1 MKSKQLQNFFSKHFP
16 EQQTLVEQLISM
28 TSVNNNLPNAV
39 VYGVYN
45 SGKSSLLNSLT
56 GHVEAEY
63 FPTRDVPETKVA
75 KQLEH
80 QGICYIDTPG
90 LDVDEHDTAAANSGA
105 FKADIIIFVHRLGAG
120 PIQQTDL
127 SAISKLAK
135 SHSKPENIIFVIT
148 ESEVADE
155 NKKLI
160 DNITQQVQKA
170 VSTRIQPFLVSNT
183 MFIKGVRSGKSI
195 LINKSGIP
203 ELLQQLQVQ
212 AKSLSKDLQQE
223 RKLKIDHLKKQI
235 LEKLK
240 QQKNKLEVGIEIDL
254 FRSEMYEHGFV
265 QAVSMLQLTLM
276 QEKIEQALVSTKS
289 SFENI

>member
-1 MKSKQLQNFFSKHFP
+1 MKSKQLQSFFSKHFP
-16 EQQTLVEQLISM
+16 EQQTLVGQLISM

-105 FKADIIIFVHRLGAG
+105 FKADIIIFVHRLSAG
-120 PIQQTDL
+120 PIQQPDL
-127 SAISKLAK
+127 TAMAHLAK
-135 SHSKPENIIFVIT
+135 VHAKPENIIVVIT
-148 ESEVADE
+148 ESELADE

-160 DNITQQVQKA
+160 DDITQQVQKA
-170 VSTRIQPFLVSNT
+170 IAPRVQSFLVSNT
-183 MFIKGVRSGKSI
+183 MFIKGIRSGKSI

-203 ELLQQLQVQ
+203 ELLQQLQEQ
-212 AKSLSKDLQQE
+212 ANSLSKDLQKE
-223 RKLKIDHLKKQI
+223 RQLKTENLKKQL

-240 QQKNKLEVGIEIDL
+240 QQKNKLESKVKKNSLQQDMHEK
-254 FRSEMYEHGFV
+254 SFV
-265 QAVSMLQLTLM
+265 SAVQYLKDNLI
-276 QEKIEQALVSTKS
+276 K
-289 SFENI
+289 NY

>member
-1 MKSKQLQNFFSKHFP
+1 MKSKQLQSFFSKHFP
-16 EQQTLVEQLISM
+16 EQQTLVGQLISM

-90 LDVDEHDTAAANSGA
+90 LDVDEHDTAVANSGA
-105 FKADIIIFVHRLGAG
+105 FKADIIIFVHRLSAG
-120 PIQQTDL
+120 PIQQPDL
-127 SAISKLAK
+127 TAMAHLAK
-135 SHSKPENIIFVIT
+135 VHAKPENIIVVIT
-148 ESEVADE
+148 ESELADE

-160 DNITQQVQKA
+160 GDITQQVQKA
-170 VSTRIQPFLVSNT
+170 IAPRVQSFLVSNT
-183 MFIKGVRSGKSI
+183 MFIKGIRSGKSI

-203 ELLQQLQVQ
+203 ELLQQLQEQ
-212 AKSLSKDLQQE
+212 ANSLSKDLQQE
-223 RKLKIDHLKKQI
+223 RKLKIENLKKQL

-240 QQKNKLEVGIEIDL
+240 QQKNKLESKVQKNLLQQDMHEK
-254 FRSEMYEHGFV
+254 SFV
-265 QAVSMLQLTLM
+265 AAVL
-276 QEKIEQALVSTKS
+276 ALKNNLIKKT
-289 SFENI
+289 